1 MNKKA
6 LITHEDIA
14 NIGYYFLD
22 PDQEKEFLKSI
33 NRELIGIMS
42 EQEAFMIKQRTLE
55 YLKKK
60 RLDVLSKSAEN
71 TADE

>member
-1 MNKKA
+1 MNKKT